1 MCDLFIW
8 ADCFEEPNS
17 SLDISSQTWKVSDRL
32 NFTNFLDLL
41 MPQVKYVLLMSLV
54 AIYFSQGLTFAKNV
68 RLGFFMKDKYT
79 FSFTCYFI
87 LTEIQD
93 VEFKCQHYML
103 TKGKC
108 YLSMVFFFIFWHR
121 SCYQFHLV
129 NIIWM
134 LRRALKIRVLLL
146 LLTYLQQ
153 YLWKRTM
160 QILNIRTFYEVLQI
174 ILLQCFEWDGRRLN
188 VLMHWITSD
197 FHRKYQEG
205 SPFSHCIC
213 ILLEMTF
220 TELKQIFLQGKHM
233 SGVSIFPYL
242 E

>member
-1 MCDLFIW
+1 M
-8 ADCFEEPNS
+8 
-17 SLDISSQTWKVSDRL
+17 SDRL

-108 YLSMVFFFIFWHR
+108 YLSMVFFFIF
-121 SCYQFHLV
+121 
-129 NIIWM
+129 
-134 LRRALKIRVLLL
+134 
-146 LLTYLQQ
+146 
-153 YLWKRTM
+153 
-160 QILNIRTFYEVLQI
+160 
-174 ILLQCFEWDGRRLN
+174 
-188 VLMHWITSD
+188 
-197 FHRKYQEG
+197 
-205 SPFSHCIC
+205 
-213 ILLEMTF
+213 
-220 TELKQIFLQGKHM
+220 
-233 SGVSIFPYL
+233 
-242 E
+242 